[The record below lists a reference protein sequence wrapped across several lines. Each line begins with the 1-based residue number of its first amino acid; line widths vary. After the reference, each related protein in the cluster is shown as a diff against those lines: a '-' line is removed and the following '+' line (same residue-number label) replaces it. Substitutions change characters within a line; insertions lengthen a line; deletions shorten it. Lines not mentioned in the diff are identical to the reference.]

1 MAKSFLICVLSIL
14 TFSLYCSCTKED
26 EKNQIAQQEKSID
39 NFIAKDTTDAKSIN
53 RDTIITISNKRESS
67 RIVWNPRFGGDS
79 ITVGD
84 TVVFAYVARLF
95 SSGKGAIFAT
105 NLPQL
110 VDSGAW
116 PVSIYPDDY
125 GRNVVGTGYYV
136 SGLDAGLI
144 GMHSGEYAYII
155 FTSQYGY
162 GNKELSVIPKM
173 SPLMFEVE
181 IEQIVKK
188 K

>member
-1 MAKSFLICVLSIL
+1 MSKLFPICFLSIL
-14 TFSLYCSCTKED
+14 SLSLYICCTKED
-26 EKNQIAQQEKSID
+26 EKNQIAQQEKNID
-39 NFIAKDTTDAKSIN
+39 SFIIRDTSDALRIN
-53 RDTIITISNKRESS
+53 KDTIISISYKRECS
-67 RIVWNPRFGGDS
+67 RIVWNPGIGDS
-79 ITVGD
+79 ISVGD
-84 TVVFAYVARLF
+84 TVVFAYIARLF

-110 VDSGAW
+110 VDAGAW
-116 PVSIYPDDY
+116 PVSIYPNDY
-125 GRNVVGTGYYV
+125 GRNAVGTGYYLP
-136 SGLDAGLI
+136 GLDAGLI
-144 GMHSGEYAYII
+144 GMHSGEYAYIM
-155 FTSQYGY
+155 FTSRYGY